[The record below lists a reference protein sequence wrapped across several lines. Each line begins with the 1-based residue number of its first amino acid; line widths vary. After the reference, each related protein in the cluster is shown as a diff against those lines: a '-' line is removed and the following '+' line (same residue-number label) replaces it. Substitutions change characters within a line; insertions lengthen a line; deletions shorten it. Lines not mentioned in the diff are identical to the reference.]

1 MRVERVGTETS
12 IVGVRDAI
20 MCFLWVFFGGTLYF
34 SNLLWKTRP
43 MDLPGIRAEM
53 RTAAINPESGRRVL
67 DIFFQSC
74 FFLLLKCDGVFDF
87 CAVSVLKGRSTLTV
101 CVSLCVYLLEVLL

>member
-1 MRVERVGTETS
+1 MRVERVGTKTS

-67 DIFFQSC
+67 DFFSK

-101 CVSLCVYLLEVLL
+101 CVIPCVYLLEVLL